1 MFALV
6 RVEIWLV
13 VAAVGIAFVYPKL
26 GSSWFRAAER
36 VLGKLARKRKTT
48 VLLVGLAA
56 LAGRA
61 AVLPIIP
68 VPKPFVHDEFSHLL
82 AADTFAH
89 GRLANPTHPMWVHF
103 ETFWVIQKPT
113 YASMYQPAQGLALA
127 AGRAI
132 GGHPFVG
139 VWLSMGVMCAAI
151 CWMLQG
157 WLPPGWALL
166 GGALAVLRF
175 AFVNYW
181 SSSYLGGALAATG
194 GALALGALPRIRVHA
209 LGGAYTLR
217 GAHRPGGGHGPTG
230 DALWMGL
237 GLALLANSRP
247 YEGLVLSL
255 PVGVALAVWLLKQR
269 GLALGTALRRVVLP
283 LGLLLGVTGAGMGYY
298 NWRVTGSP
306 FRTGYQVAWETYF
319 ASPAFIWQ
327 SPGPPKTY
335 RHEAMREWYVKW
347 DLARFKGFHSLGGWA
362 ELTFERLVG
371 MWIFYLGLALTV
383 PLVML
388 PRVLRDRRTRF
399 LLVALGASL
408 AGFSLVSWALPHY
421 AAPITAL
428 IFAVVLQAMRH
439 LRVARWLGEP
449 TGLFLARAIPLIA
462 AATVL
467 VVAAELASG
476 RTLDFGFLTPL
487 PRASAVERARIAL
500 ELGRCDGQ
508 HLVIV
513 RYGPEHQAALDMEW
527 VYNGADIDGSKVV
540 WARDMGEAENKE
552 LIDYF
557 KNRTKN
563 GTVWLVEPDERP
575 PQVSPYPG
583 QPAGKCAPLASGAS
597 ATPYDG
603 RRR

>member
-1 MFALV
+1 
-6 RVEIWLV
+6 
-13 VAAVGIAFVYPKL
+13 
-26 GSSWFRAAER
+26 
-36 VLGKLARKRKTT
+36 
-48 VLLVGLAA
+48 
-56 LAGRA
+56 
-61 AVLPIIP
+61 
-68 VPKPFVHDEFSHLL
+68 
-82 AADTFAH
+82 
-89 GRLANPTHPMWVHF
+89 
-103 ETFWVIQKPT
+103 
-113 YASMYQPAQGLALA
+113 
-127 AGRAI
+127 
-132 GGHPFVG
+132 
-139 VWLSMGVMCAAI
+139 
-151 CWMLQG
+151 
-157 WLPPGWALL
+157 
-166 GGALAVLRF
+166 
-175 AFVNYW
+175 
-181 SSSYLGGALAATG
+181 
-194 GALALGALPRIRVHA
+194 
-209 LGGAYTLR
+209 
-217 GAHRPGGGHGPTG
+217 
-230 DALWMGL
+230 MGL

-283 LGLLLGVTGAGMGYY
+283 LGLLLGVTGAGTGYY

-306 FRTGYQVAWETYF
+306 FRTGYQVAWETYG
-319 ASPAFIWQ
+319 AAPAFIWQ
-327 SPGPPKTY
+327 SPRPPRTY
-335 RHEAMREWYVKW
+335 HHEAMREWYLK
-347 DLARFKGFHSLGGWA
+347 DLERFKGFHSLGGWA

-371 MWIFYLGLALTV
+371 MWSFYLGLGLTL

-428 IFAVVLQAMRH
+428 IFAIVLQAMRH

-500 ELGRCDGQ
+500 ELDRCDGQ

-513 RYGPEHQAALDMEW
+513 RYGPEHKAALDMEW

-552 LIDYF
+552 VIDYF